1 MMRHGRNLLPSGRN
15 GRNLLPSGRRGSQLY
30 TSGTKPGYARY
41 YEEH

>member
-1 MMRHGRNLLPSGRN
+1 MMRH

>member
-1 MMRHGRNLLPSGRN
+1 MTRH

-41 YEEH
+41 YEEG